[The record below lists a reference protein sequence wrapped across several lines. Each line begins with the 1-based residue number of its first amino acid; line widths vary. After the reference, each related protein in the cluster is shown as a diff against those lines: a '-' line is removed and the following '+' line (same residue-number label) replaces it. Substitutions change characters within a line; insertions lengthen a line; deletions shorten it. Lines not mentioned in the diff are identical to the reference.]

1 MTEQTVANIYCS
13 NEWASP
19 PSHWIG
25 DPEEYRPL
33 VEEALKA
40 FDASSSLD
48 FVGYLYPNWVGTLV
62 DEVCSP
68 SSTDGLLVV
77 GDRTYG
83 ESKEPWGLC
92 RMSVYRPKHGKVAVN
107 LTWVYKYSND
117 ECWVDLYL
125 DVPTEQPDTVAVPR
139 EQLEGEE

>member
-1 MTEQTVANIYCS
+1 MSEQTVANIYCN

-25 DPEEYRPL
+25 DPEEYRPI
-33 VEEALKA
+33 A
-40 FDASSSLD
+40 
-48 FVGYLYPNWVGTLV
+48 FVGYLYQDWVGTLV
-62 DEVCSP
+62 DEVFS

-77 GDRTYG
+77 GDRTYE

-92 RMSVYRPKHGKVAVN
+92 RMTVYRPKYGKVALN
-107 LTWVYKYSND
+107 LTWDYKYSSD

-125 DVPTEQPDTVAVPR
+125 DVPTKEQDQDAA
-139 EQLEGEE
+139 